1 LVGAPG
7 VKIAAEAGID
17 VNAANSNRR
26 TALDGANSLG
36 YENVVKF
43 LVEKGAKFGR
53 SSAGK
58 PEPPEKSPEP
68 SDK

>member
-1 LVGAPG
+1 MAPG
-7 VKIAAEAGID
+7 
-17 VNAANSNRR
+17 R

-36 YENVVKF
+36 YETVVKF

-58 PEPPEKSPEP
+58 PEPPEKSPET
-68 SDK
+68 SDN